1 MTGISIC
8 FCTKYKGWWNLTH
21 FIPMLH
27 FIQKPVTGLKWVKLV
42 QVTKIFLILKDY
54 DFRTSKSGF
63 GKLEGGIEVLLLTRM
78 QIAIKITKDASTKA
92 VVNDSMRKTFP
103 GVFYIRVVSS
113 VKVFVKNLTLSKNI
127 SDEIIIGVFKHL

>member
-21 FIPMLH
+21 FIPVLH

-54 DFRTSKSGF
+54 DFRTSISGF
-63 GKLEGGIEVLLLTRM
+63 GKLEGGIEVLLLTRT

-92 VVNDSMRKTFP
+92 VVNDSMWKTFP
-103 GVFYIRVVSS
+103 GVFYIRVKQCLQS
-113 VKVFVKNLTLSKNI
+113 KFLSKT
-127 SDEIIIGVFKHL
+127 